1 MSELRRAQGRVW
13 DAMTSGRSTLL
24 AAAALPLSLAV
35 TIGIDLGTTNSAVA
49 VLKNGA
55 PVLVPNRR
63 GELTTPSVVAYTAG
77 GVLVGADALE
87 QAASN
92 SANTVTAA
100 KRFIGRPFDA
110 VGEDAARV
118 GVAVGAAD
126 GGGVAFSVA
135 AAAPVTPEEV
145 GAQVLLELLR
155 DVEAF
160 AGEPASRAVLAVP
173 AYFDDEQR
181 AATLTA
187 AALAGLDEVTL
198 LAEPVAACVAHGLS
212 GATGRVLVFDLGAG
226 TFDVSVVSLGAD
238 GDVEVIAT
246 SGDARLGGNDFD
258 AALVQWLGDEF
269 GARGA
274 GDDGDAAWQRRL
286 AEAAEAAKVRLS
298 VLKSVDVQPEGVAD
312 GAAVALT
319 RAQLEVLCEPL
330 LQRLRAPL
338 YEVALSA
345 RVALP
350 GESAGEQAEAKHL
363 GMWKKP
369 KKKERRAAAALI
381 PEGTQRRLPLGE
393 AVSEVVMVGGASRMA
408 AVRKLVTN
416 LFGVDPR
423 KTVDPMAAVALGA
436 CAHAGALSGE
446 IDGVRVLQ
454 AWQAQLGRILDA
466 ARAGVELEKDDA
478 GDEGEELEQVPDR

>member
-1 MSELRRAQGRVW
+1 
-13 DAMTSGRSTLL
+13 MTSGRSTLL

-35 TIGIDLGTTNSAVA
+35 TIGSTSARRTRRWRCSTARPSSCPTGAASWNA
-49 VLKNGA
+49 V
-55 PVLVPNRR
+55 RR
-63 GELTTPSVVAYTAG
+63 GDTAG

-100 KRFIGRPFDA
+100 KRFMAGPSM

-126 GGGVAFSVA
+126 GGGAAFAVA

-160 AGEPASRAVLAVP
+160 AGEQASRAVLAVP

-269 GARGA
+269 A
-274 GDDGDAAWQRRL
+274 
-286 AEAAEAAKVRLS
+286 
-298 VLKSVDVQPEGVAD
+298 
-312 GAAVALT
+312 
-319 RAQLEVLCEPL
+319 
-330 LQRLRAPL
+330 
-338 YEVALSA
+338 
-345 RVALP
+345 
-350 GESAGEQAEAKHL
+350 
-363 GMWKKP
+363 
-369 KKKERRAAAALI
+369 RAAPATTAT
-381 PEGTQRRLPLGE
+381 PRGSGGSPRRRRQQRCGSPSSSR
-393 AVSEVVMVGGASRMA
+393 STSSRKASPTARRWRSRA
-408 AVRKLVTN
+408 RSS
-416 LFGVDPR
+416 R
-423 KTVDPMAAVALGA
+423 C
-436 CAHAGALSGE
+436 CASPCCSGC
-446 IDGVRVLQ
+446 
-454 AWQAQLGRILDA
+454 
-466 ARAGVELEKDDA
+466 AR
-478 GDEGEELEQVPDR
+478 RSTRWR